1 MDINKVLEGLD
12 RLFAENRINEV
23 EEYLIQAL
31 REAEHENDDASKLSI
46 MNELIGF
53 YRVTSEFDKA
63 IHYGELAV
71 QILKSMHMETTIP
84 YATTL
89 LNIANAHRASGNLQ
103 EALELYKQIEVIYKN
118 NLDSRDFLIASFYN
132 NIALLYQEMGD
143 YESAVDSLRN
153 ALAIA
158 ETYDNAA
165 SETATTYSNLGAS
178 LLRLGK
184 NEEAKEMLKE
194 AINRYEKIGE
204 RGYHFSSALSAM
216 GELYYRE
223 GDYNKSLQYYE
234 SAASEIYSVF
244 GENAAYKVMQENIS
258 AVKAS
263 IQQSKAYSAVGTC
276 DNDAE
281 DSKR

>member
-12 RLFAENRINEV
+12 RLFAENRMNEV
-23 EEYLIQAL
+23 EEYLTQAL
-31 REAEHENDDASKLSI
+31 YTAESEKDDASKLSI

-63 IHYGELAV
+63 VRYGEQAV
-71 QILKSMHMETTIP
+71 QILKAMNMEGTIP

-89 LNIANAHRASGNLQ
+89 LNIANAHRASGSLK
-103 EALELYKQIEVIYKN
+103 EALELYRQIEVIYKS
-118 NLDSRDFLIASFYN
+118 NLDSKDFLIASFYN

-143 YESAVDSLRN
+143 YESAVSSLRK

-165 SETATTYSNLGAS
+165 SEIATTYSNLGAS
-178 LLRLGK
+178 LLRLGR

-216 GELYYRE
+216 GEAYYRD
-223 GDYNKSLQYYE
+223 GDYNKSLTYYE
-234 SAASEIYSVF
+234 SAASEIYNVF
-244 GENAAYKVMQENIS
+244 GENAAYKVMQENIA
-258 AVKAS
+258 AVKAGI
-263 IQQSKAYSAVGTC
+263 IQSEAHLADRSC
-276 DNDAE
+276 DNE
-281 DSKR
+281 SENNKR

>member
-263 IQQSKAYSAVGTC
+263 IQQSKDHSAVGTC